1 MALTIQ
7 EGLKDLRVERGLTL
21 EQLAE
26 QTHLSKSA
34 LGSYQADAYKDISH
48 YALRNC
54 RKISDADCAGYFF
67 EVKLL
72 KQLSK
77 NVGVAGYGEAFWRA

>member
-26 QTHLSKSA
+26 QPHLSKSA
-34 LGSYQADAYKDISH
+34 LGSYEADAYKDISH

>member
-34 LGSYQADAYKDISH
+34 LGSYEADAYKDISH

-54 RKISDADCAGYFF
+54 RKISDADCAGYFL

-77 NVGVAGYGEAFWRA
+77 NVGVAGYGEAFWHA

>member
-34 LGSYQADAYKDISH
+34 LGSYEADAYKDISH

-77 NVGVAGYGEAFWRA
+77 NVGVAI

>member
-7 EGLKDLRVERGLTL
+7 EGLKDLRVERGVTL

-34 LGSYQADAYKDISH
+34 LGSYEADAYKDISH

-77 NVGVAGYGEAFWRA
+77 NVGVAVYGEAFWRA